1 MEGEYRR
8 DQSTALLIIV
18 VVAVL
23 SLVSLT
29 LAFSYYCYISNKVA
43 KHLESLSKSPKEER
57 ENAAPLSGEEAPVV
71 VSERRVQ
78 VFTYKQLHSATAG
91 FGKGNVVSHGSSG
104 AVYRGVLA
112 DGREVAVKIMD
123 RPGMQGEEEFKLEV
137 ELLMH
142 LRSPYLLMLI
152 GHCSDG
158 GHRILVY
165 EFMAN
170 GGLQEHLY
178 PQGEFGT
185 TGYCGG
191 TSKLD
196 WQTRL
201 RIAFEAAKGLE
212 YLHEHVTPPVIHRD
226 FKTRSILLDQNFH
239 AKVSDFGLAK
249 LGTERTGGHVSTRVL
264 GTQGYVAPEYAL
276 TENLTTKSDVY
287 SYGIVLLELLTG
299 RVPVDMTRPPGE
311 GVLVSWALPLLS
323 DRDKIAQI
331 MDPALEGQ
339 YSVKDAVQVA
349 AIAAMCVQ
357 AEADYRPLMADVVH
371 SLLPLV
377 RNKSSAKH
385 F

>member
-8 DQSTALLIIV
+8 DQSISLLIIV

-57 ENAAPLSGEEAPVV
+57 EKAAPLSGSRSGEEAPVV
-71 VSERRVQ
+71 VSERGVQ

-112 DGREVAVKIMD
+112 DGREVAVKIMG
-123 RPGMQGEEEFKLEV
+123 RPGMPGEEEFKLEV
-137 ELLMH
+137 ELLTH

-178 PQGEFGT
+178 PRG
-185 TGYCGG
+185 GYCGG

-201 RIAFEAAKGLE
+201 RIALEAAKGLE

-226 FKTRSILLDQNFH
+226 FKTRNILLDQKFH
-239 AKVSDFGLAK
+239 AKVSYFGLAK
-249 LGTERTGGHVSTRVL
+249 LGSEIAGGHVSKRVL
-264 GTQGYVAPEYAL
+264 GTQGYVASEYAL
-276 TENLTTKSDVY
+276 TGNLTTKSDVY
-287 SYGIVLLELLTG
+287 SYGVVLLELLTG

-323 DRDKIAQI
+323 DRENIVQI

-377 RNKSSAKH
+377 RKRSSAKH

>member
-8 DQSTALLIIV
+8 DQSIALLIIV

-23 SLVSLT
+23 ALVSLT

-43 KHLESLSKSPKEER
+43 KHLDSLSKSPKEER
-57 ENAAPLSGEEAPVV
+57 EKAAPLSGSRSGEEAPVV
-71 VSERRVQ
+71 VSERGVQ

-112 DGREVAVKIMD
+112 DGREVAVKIMG
-123 RPGMQGEEEFKLEV
+123 RPGMPGEEEFKLEV
-137 ELLMH
+137 ELLTH

-165 EFMAN
+165 EFVAN

-178 PQGEFGT
+178 PRG
-185 TGYCGG
+185 
-191 TSKLD
+191 
-196 WQTRL
+196 
-201 RIAFEAAKGLE
+201 
-212 YLHEHVTPPVIHRD
+212 
-226 FKTRSILLDQNFH
+226 
-239 AKVSDFGLAK
+239 DFGLAK
-249 LGTERTGGHVSTRVL
+249 LGSEIAGGHASTRVL
-264 GTQGYVAPEYAL
+264 GTQGYVAPECAL
-276 TENLTTKSDVY
+276 TGNLTTKSDVY
-287 SYGIVLLELLTG
+287 SYGVVLLELLTG

-311 GVLVSWALPLLS
+311 GVLVSWALPLIS
-323 DRDKIAQI
+323 DREKIVQI

-371 SLLPLV
+371 SLLPLL
-377 RNKSSAKH
+377 RNRSSAKH